1 MKILS
6 IYHDSVCDGEG
17 VRTVIFFAGCPHH
30 CEGCHNPESWK
41 MSNGNDFTVEDV
53 LKECLENPLSN
64 VTFSGG
70 DPFLQAKQIIPLAKE
85 LKKVNKTIWAY
96 TGWTYEELIKD
107 EYRRELLTFVDV
119 LVDGKFVLENRD
131 PKLKFRGSPNQRILK
146 LKDGEVVEDVSF
158 K

>member
-96 TGWTYEELIKD
+96 TGWTYEIK
-107 EYRRELLTFVDV
+107 
-119 LVDGKFVLENRD
+119 
-131 PKLKFRGSPNQRILK
+131 Q
-146 LKDGEVVEDVSF
+146 
-158 K
+158 